1 MQLVDEYIASLTGPK
16 KEWIE
21 QFVGFFREIF
31 PNLEETF
38 DHKMP
43 TYKGDGFYIAFAA
56 QKNYFSFYTDDKRVL
71 PLIKDLIPPA
81 FMGKS
86 CARIKYSHEYAIEE
100 LMDVCKEIVD
110 YHNRKR
116 SSVITD
122 MTGLKKW
129 SSIPSKTQ
137 QMLLSNVFCSTCG
150 VTTMVNYSVQN
161 DRLGLVLKGKCSTC
175 GGNVARFIENE

>member
-1 MQLVDEYIASLTGPK
+1 MIIKCQHIKVTVSISHLLHK
-16 KEWIE
+16 KT
-21 QFVGFFREIF
+21 IF
-31 PNLEETF
+31 LFT
-38 DHKMP
+38 
-43 TYKGDGFYIAFAA
+43 
-56 QKNYFSFYTDDKRVL
+56 TDDKRVL
-71 PLIKDLIPPA
+71 PLIKDLIPSA

-110 YHNRKR
+110 DHNRKR

-137 QMLLSNVFCSTCG
+137 QVLLNNVFCSTCG

-161 DRLGLVLKGKCSTC
+161 DRLGLALKGKCC